1 MRWKSPPAAPA
12 ECLPANHGEPEL
24 AWESGGAGGGLQLE
38 GRKSVEDALFALLFA
53 QHPAGAHQLGKF
65 GKQMSAIDDVSAAL
79 AAGEDRR
86 SARSMR
92 GRGRVPRALRSH
104 GEFGGRGRARWEQKD
119 IGVDLGVKLGGRIA
133 EWNREGTSVPLTGW
147 L

>member
-65 GKQMSAIDDVSAAL
+65 GKQMSAIDDVSAAHL
-79 AAGEDRR
+79 VSFERRRQAQRLPPAKTEDPLDRCAVEDGCR
-86 SARSMR
+86 ERFDRTAN
-92 GRGRVPRALRSH
+92 
-104 GEFGGRGRARWEQKD
+104 
-119 IGVDLGVKLGGRIA
+119 LGGA
-133 EWNREGTSVPLTGW
+133 GVPGGSKKTLE
-147 L
+147 